1 MGKSLKLLPQ
11 IFQCKNGIHILQAL
25 KKNCYFRTQ
34 LAERRE
40 KTKDKRTF
48 LEEFQEDGRRHLKNM
63 AKDQR
68 GKKNQTTGWH
78 TLTSSKN
85 FLRVNLVN
93 QFFREGKNEG
103 R

>member
-40 KTKDKRTF
+40 KTKVLKQVKAYVTIRFLGDKHLLVSFKILTNGSF
-48 LEEFQEDGRRHLKNM
+48 LQASLQKKKL
-63 AKDQR
+63 AK
-68 GKKNQTTGWH
+68 
-78 TLTSSKN
+78 
-85 FLRVNLVN
+85 
-93 QFFREGKNEG
+93 
-103 R
+103 